1 MSLEAICKSVPPELQ
16 EIMANKPSARAA
28 WEDLKTAN
36 LGVERVR
43 RAKADTLR
51 REFDSLVFKDGE
63 SIDEFSVRIN
73 GVVQQRR
80 TLGDEVDEVTVVRK
94 FLQARPPRYHHITM
108 SIETLLDVED
118 VPVEELVGRLK
129 AAEERHALTGG
140 GTGLAQ
146 LNLTEDEL
154 VARLSKRLN
163 IGADKGQASGVV
175 EAAAS
180 LDAVEA
186 RRREAREAVAA
197 TARAAA
203 TAMARAAATSTTAH
217 AVGTATS
224 AATSA
229 ATVG

>member
-1 MSLEAICKSVPPELQ
+1 
-16 EIMANKPSARAA
+16 MANKPSARAA

-36 LGVERVR
+36 LGVERMR
-43 RAKADTLR
+43 RAQADTLR
-51 REFDSLVFKDGE
+51 RVFDSLVFKDGE

-73 GVVQQRR
+73 RVVQQRR

-94 FLQARPPRYHHITM
+94 FLQALPPRYHQIVM

-129 AAEERHALTGG
+129 TAKERHALTGG

-163 IGADKGQASGVV
+163 IGTDKGQASGSSS
-175 EAAAS
+175 AS
-180 LDAVEA
+180 
-186 RRREAREAVAA
+186 
-197 TARAAA
+197 
-203 TAMARAAATSTTAH
+203 
-217 AVGTATS
+217 
-224 AATSA
+224 
-229 ATVG
+229 